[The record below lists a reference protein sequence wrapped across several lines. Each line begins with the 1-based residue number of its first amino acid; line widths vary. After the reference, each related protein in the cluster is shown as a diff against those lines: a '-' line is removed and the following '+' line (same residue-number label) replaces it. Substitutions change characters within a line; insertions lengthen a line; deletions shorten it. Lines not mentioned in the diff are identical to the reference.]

1 MKSHAR
7 SARQQRSASTVETI
21 STLRACSL
29 VAAEQRVKVDRIEQ
43 KLATLQ
49 QLIADANPQPRTSD
63 SKKLDAI
70 CQHLG
75 INPDQ

>member
-1 MKSHAR
+1 MKSHVR
-7 SARQQRSASTVETI
+7 FARQHLSASIVETI
-21 STLRACSL
+21 STLKACSL

-49 QLIADANPQPRTSD
+49 QLLADAHPQPRTSD